1 MPEIALTPGQTS
13 FLVEPISSRSQPLV
27 QISCTD
33 RSGVFTPEVKRAW
46 TAVLSHFDTLR
57 VGFRRDAAGT
67 FIPFVADQLT
77 LPWHVAPA
85 PDTSTAT
92 PESWLQFLATDRANP
107 FELDQPPLWRI
118 TVFEVSPAELRWV
131 WTFHHALFDGRSFEP
146 ILTAFAAAK
155 THQPLPPVALTATQ
169 VARAL
174 QTKRQAAHDRGLAAA
189 HWRKYFADPP
199 APVNPTQPLP
209 PSSPR
214 GRSHHL
220 AAIALTSG
228 EQATLV
234 RAARESQITT
244 GTVVLGAWSVVLS
257 ALLDTHDIVFGVTRA
272 CRHLPAGEAKSAVG
286 LFINTLPFRAKLNP
300 DQSFRDLLQSLRE
313 QQISL
318 RDAELDTMLDIRA
331 AAPDIA
337 PPLFSSSVVIENRDH
352 VEAFNHRWQTTLHQ
366 EFDLTQSRPP
376 IPLLLTGHLNPQ
388 LKLELVASADQFDA
402 AFAHSIA
409 NAYLT
414 VLRHSIAHPD
424 TPLRSIPLVSPATA
438 AGIRRQL
445 TGPVLPVPTD
455 ELLHH
460 RFEKSARSHPQKVAI
475 HDDEATTTYEQ
486 LNASAERIAARLRQ
500 LGIVPDTLCAVVL
513 PRSARLLAS
522 ILGVLKSGGTNLML
536 DAGFPLPR
544 LVRLIRQG
552 QPVVVLCDAKFSAE
566 LSAAACTIP
575 CLDPAN
581 LPPPSPPASAAPAA
595 PAAPA
600 PSLLPSHLA
609 YAIFTSGSS
618 GLPKLVGVEH
628 RQAVNFVAHATAQ
641 VADPDALRWVPFID
655 SPAFDSCISQ
665 IFTTLA
671 HSGSLVSFAQVSQL
685 RESPFFEKFTCIGSA
700 PNQLTTLLDSGG
712 FPPAARLVSTG
723 GDIIPDALITALS
736 QQPSVQRVVNLYGP
750 TETTVYCTAQ
760 TLFDRLASTLPFSR
774 IKTQSGRNIG
784 RPISNV
790 TVEVVSPLGQTLP
803 AGWPGE
809 LWISGALVARGYL
822 LETAQ
827 AASPFE
833 SPPSPRRY
841 HSGDRVV
848 LTPDGTLQF
857 EGRRD
862 QQIKIRGVRID
873 PAEIVSRLREQ
884 AGVKDVFVG
893 LHRAPGASPLLAA
906 WVAGSSE
913 LDLKKIRQ
921 AVAQQL
927 PAAAVPSLWRALD
940 FLPLTHSGKVDHR
953 NLPPPSPSVAEID
966 PQDFRPT
973 ERRLLNLWHRQ
984 LNLPPPSLT
993 TDFFATGG
1001 DSLVAAQWIAVIETE
1016 FNLRLPVGI
1025 LHQSASIK
1033 DLAQWIDRHLAALI
1047 APTTPTSVSIISI
1060 HTTGSGIPLLIIPG
1074 GAGDDPQFVRFRPL
1088 INHLAPQRPVYWLSR
1103 SLPESVERASDP
1115 ATISKYIASA
1125 TAAITRQFGDKPIAT
1140 LGYCLGGTT
1149 AWLINQAF
1157 EKQGHQHLK
1166 LLLLDTV
1173 LPLEFQRR
1181 SRFVKRFGLII
1192 AYQSAWQQSYPSAF
1206 GRWLKLPL
1214 WTARILRQKLSAP
1227 SPNPPNPPPGG
1238 VVTPDPI
1245 TIALGENLR
1254 RQQFEGT
1261 TRKPICLLHSDSS
1274 ARSHLP
1280 SEWRKKTSGDLTY
1293 VRLSLLS
1300 HHEIVSHAPAQI
1312 AAHIA
1317 RFLDPS

>member
-1 MPEIALTPGQTS
+1 MPEIDLTPGQAA
-13 FLVEPISSRSQPLV
+13 FLIEPISSRSQPLV
-27 QISCTD
+27 QISCTN
-33 RSGVFTPEVKRAW
+33 RSGVLTPEVKGAW
-46 TAVLSHFDTLR
+46 AAVLSHFDTLR
-57 VGFRRDAAGT
+57 VGFRRNAAGT
-67 FIPFVADQLT
+67 PIPFIADQLA

-85 PDTSTAT
+85 PNASTAT
-92 PESWLQFLATDRANP
+92 PESWLQFLATDRAKP

-155 THQPLPPVALTATQ
+155 THQPLPPVALTAPQ

-209 PSSPR
+209 TSSPR
-214 GRSHHL
+214 GPSHHL

-228 EQATLV
+228 EQAALL
-234 RAARESQITT
+234 RAARESQITI
-244 GTVVLGAWSVVLS
+244 GTVVLGVWSLVLS
-257 ALLDTHDIVFGVTRA
+257 ALLDTNDVVFGVTRA

-300 DQSFRDLLQSLRE
+300 DQSFRELLQSLRE

-318 RDAELDTMLDIRA
+318 RDAELDTTLDIRA

-337 PPLFSSSVVIENRDH
+337 PPLFSSSVVIENRDY
-352 VEAFNHRWQTTLHQ
+352 VEAFNHRWQNTLQQ

-388 LKLELVASADQFDA
+388 LKLELVASADQFDD

-409 NAYLT
+409 DAYLT

-424 TPLRSIPLVSPATA
+424 TPLRSIPLVSSATA

-460 RFEKSARSHPQKVAI
+460 RFEKSARSHPQKVAV

-536 DAGFPLPR
+536 DASFPLPR
-544 LVRLIRQG
+544 LVRLIQQA
-552 QPVVVLCDAKFSAE
+552 QPVVVLCDAKFSEELQAAE
-566 LSAAACTIP
+566 CTIP
-575 CLDPAN
+575 CLDPAD
-581 LPPPSPPASAAPAA
+581 LPSPSLPLSPAPAST
-595 PAAPA
+595 
-600 PSLLPSHLA
+600 LLPSHLA

-628 RQAVNFVAHATAQ
+628 SQAVNFVAYATAQ
-641 VADPDALRWVPFID
+641 VADPEALRWVPFID

-671 HSGSLVSFAQVSQL
+671 HSGSLVSFAQVSHL

-700 PNQLTTLLDSGG
+700 PNQLTSLLDSGG

-723 GDIIPDALITALS
+723 GDIIPEALITALS

-760 TLFDRLASTLPFSR
+760 PLFDRLASTQPVSR

-803 AGWPGE
+803 AGWAGE

-833 SPPSPRRY
+833 SPPAPRRY

-893 LHRAPGASPLLAA
+893 LHRPLGAVPLLAA
-906 WVAGSSE
+906 WVAGSPE
-913 LDLKKIRQ
+913 LDLKRIRQ

-927 PAAAVPSLWRALD
+927 PSAAVPSLWCALD
-940 FLPLTHSGKVDHR
+940 TLPLTHSGKVDHR
-953 NLPPPSPSVAEID
+953 NLPPPSPSADEID

-984 LNLPPPSLT
+984 LNLPPPRLT

-1001 DSLVAAQWIAVIETE
+1001 DSLVAAQWIAVIEAE

-1025 LHQSASIK
+1025 LNQSASVK
-1033 DLAQWIDRHLAALI
+1033 DLAQWIDRPLADLI

-1060 HTTGSGIPLLIIPG
+1060 HSTGPGIPLLIIPG
-1074 GAGDDPQFVRFRPL
+1074 GAGEDRQFVRFRPL
-1088 INHLAPQRPVYWLSR
+1088 INHLAPQRPIYWLSR

-1125 TAAITRQFGDKPIAT
+1125 TAAITRQFGDAPIAI

-1166 LLLLDTV
+1166 LLLLDTI

-1181 SRFVKRFGLII
+1181 SRFVKRFGLVL

-1206 GRWLKLPL
+1206 ERWLKLPL
-1214 WTARILRQKLSAP
+1214 WMARTLRQKLSDSSSHAAV
-1227 SPNPPNPPPGG
+1227 SLPGG
-1238 VVTPDPI
+1238 VVTHDPI

-1254 RQQFEGT
+1254 QQEFEGST
-1261 TRKPICLLHSDSS
+1261 SKPIFLLHGDNT

-1293 VRLSLLS
+1293 VQLSLLS
-1300 HHEIVSHAPAQI
+1300 HDEIVTHAPEKV
-1312 AAHIA
+1312 AANIA
-1317 RFLDPS
+1317 RFLAPK